1 MIFMT
6 DQWSKID
13 YNELSTCLWYNWRV
27 FPSSR
32 LTKVGYNTRGIFRW
46 INKYT
51 KGKKS
56 TLKNKK
62 KKHSNSHLNIVYGNV
77 IIIIFFFRY
86 FNQFII

>member
-62 KKHSNSHLNIVYGNV
+62 KQHSNSHLNIVYGNV
-77 IIIIFFFRY
+77 IIIIFF
-86 FNQFII
+86 